1 MRWVNPP
8 NERSGACAKR
18 SGAKDGEQKDRV
30 GSIVSGGLG
39 HMDAVASGVF
49 RGQVGAV
56 PADVGDHPP
65 PKTSYN

>member
-8 NERSGACAKR
+8 NERSGACAER

-49 RGQVGAV
+49 KGAGGGSASGCWGLRTV
-56 PADVGDHPP
+56 FG
-65 PKTSYN
+65 K